1 MQKAIKDAEED
12 MEKYHLPLGLK
23 FLMFLKRI
31 RFRIFLLCSLG
42 SLFYYWGNLLG
53 MATSKI
59 EKVKKK
65 YKRRWIYKY
74 NRPAMAYTTA
84 LDTRFVPEKLSSESI
99 DKLSALF
106 VRLDG
111 ELDLGYS
118 R

>member
-1 MQKAIKDAEED
+1 
-12 MEKYHLPLGLK
+12 
-23 FLMFLKRI
+23 
-31 RFRIFLLCSLG
+31 
-42 SLFYYWGNLLG
+42 
-53 MATSKI
+53 
-59 EKVKKK
+59 
-65 YKRRWIYKY
+65 
-74 NRPAMAYTTA
+74 MAYTTA